1 MGAEPDDAPA
11 SQRYRTS
18 LVVAGC
24 PYVQTMQDFGD
35 VLPSMMR
42 HILQQRYRSSPV
54 IAGCPYV
61 QTMQDF
67 GDVLADPM
75 MRYILQPDILRGV
88 RRAFDKH
95 RPMLDVL
102 DASKFR
108 GRNSRTMIK
117 ERVHV
122 EHAADVVY
130 DWVSREGGGY
140 EVAIMLQ
147 GFLQALRFGGISPS
161 VRFLEKVRRCNIY
174 DVSITKSQYRSIMV
188 ARLCLADSFSCMFEF
203 GEADSSDDGG
213 CSSILGRL
221 NDTFAVYRQLNA
233 AELWPTETFAVYGQL
248 NAADLSPAEV

>member
-18 LVVAGC
+18 LVV
-24 PYVQTMQDFGD
+24 
-35 VLPSMMR
+35 
-42 HILQQRYRSSPV
+42 
-54 IAGCPYV
+54 AGCPYV

-117 ERVHV
+117 DRVHV
-122 EHAADVVY
+122 DHAAGVVY
-130 DWVSREGGGY
+130 DWVSREGGGH

-161 VRFLEKVRRCNIY
+161 VRFLEKVRRCSIY

>member
-1 MGAEPDDAPA
+1 MSIGGTRRAMGVEPDDAPA
-11 SQRYRTS
+11 SQRYRT
-18 LVVAGC
+18 
-24 PYVQTMQDFGD
+24 
-35 VLPSMMR
+35 
-42 HILQQRYRSSPV
+42 SPV

-75 MRYILQPDILRGV
+75 MRHILQPGILRGV

-122 EHAADVVY
+122 DHAAGVVY
-130 DWVSREGGGY
+130 DWVSREGGGH

-161 VRFLEKVRRCNIY
+161 VRFLEKVRRCSIY

-248 NAADLSPAEV
+248 NAADLSPAVV

>member
-1 MGAEPDDAPA
+1 MSIGGTKRAMGAEPDDAPV
-11 SQRYRTS
+11 SQWYRPSPGIAGS
-18 LVVAGC
+18 L
-24 PYVQTMQDFGD
+24 YVETMQNFGD
-35 VLPSMMR
+35 VLE
-42 HILQQRYRSSPV
+42 
-54 IAGCPYV
+54 
-61 QTMQDF
+61 
-67 GDVLADPM
+67 DPM
-75 MRYILQPDILRGV
+75 MCQILQPDILRNV
-88 RRAFDKH
+88 RWAFDKH

-117 ERVHV
+117 DRVHV
-122 EHAADVVY
+122 DHAAGVVY
-130 DWVSREGGGY
+130 DWVSREGGGH

>member
-1 MGAEPDDAPA
+1 
-11 SQRYRTS
+11 
-18 LVVAGC
+18 
-24 PYVQTMQDFGD
+24 
-35 VLPSMMR
+35 
-42 HILQQRYRSSPV
+42 
-54 IAGCPYV
+54 
-61 QTMQDF
+61 MQDF

-75 MRYILQPDILRGV
+75 MRHILQPGILRGV

-122 EHAADVVY
+122 DHAAGVVY
-130 DWVSREGGGY
+130 DWVSREGGGH

-161 VRFLEKVRRCNIY
+161 VRFLEKVRRCSIY

>member
-35 VLPSMMR
+35 VLADPMMR
-42 HILQQRYRSSPV
+42 HILQP
-54 IAGCPYV
+54 G
-61 QTMQDF
+61 
-67 GDVLADPM
+67 
-75 MRYILQPDILRGV
+75 ILRGV

-117 ERVHV
+117 DRVHV
-122 EHAADVVY
+122 DHAAGVVY
-130 DWVSREGGGY
+130 DWVSREGGGH
-140 EVAIMLQ
+140 EVAMMLQ

-174 DVSITKSQYRSIMV
+174 DVSITKSQYQSIMV
-188 ARLCLADSFSCMFEF
+188 ARLCLADSFSDRFH
-203 GEADSSDDGG
+203 GEAGSSDDEAE
-213 CSSILGRL
+213 RL
-221 NDTFAVYRQLNA
+221 SALFNDPDSTFAVYRQLNA
-233 AELWPTETFAVYGQL
+233 ADLRSTETPGYRQP
-248 NAADLSPAEV
+248 NAADLQPTEV

>member
-18 LVVAGC
+18 PVV
-24 PYVQTMQDFGD
+24 
-35 VLPSMMR
+35 
-42 HILQQRYRSSPV
+42 
-54 IAGCPYV
+54 AGCPYV

-75 MRYILQPDILRGV
+75 MRHILQPDILRGV

-117 ERVHV
+117 DRVHV
-122 EHAADVVY
+122 EHAAGVVY

-147 GFLQALRFGGISPS
+147 GFLQALRSGGTLPS
-161 VRFLEKVRRCNIY
+161 VRFLEKVRRCVSGING
-174 DVSITKSQYRSIMV
+174 VSITKGQYRSIMV
-188 ARLCLADSFSCMFEF
+188 ARLCLADSFSGMFEF

-213 CSSILGRL
+213 CNSIVARL
-221 NDTFAVYRQLNA
+221 NDPDSTFAVYRQLNA
-233 AELWPTETFAVYGQL
+233 ADLWPTETFAVYRQP
-248 NAADLSPAEV
+248 NAVDLRPTEV

>member
-35 VLPSMMR
+35 VLADSMMR
-42 HILQQRYRSSPV
+42 HILQP
-54 IAGCPYV
+54 G
-61 QTMQDF
+61 
-67 GDVLADPM
+67 
-75 MRYILQPDILRGV
+75 ILRGV

-122 EHAADVVY
+122 DHAAGVVY
-130 DWVSREGGGY
+130 DWVSREGGGH

>member
-1 MGAEPDDAPA
+1 MSIGGTRRSMGAEPDDAPA

-35 VLPSMMR
+35 VLADPMMR
-42 HILQQRYRSSPV
+42 HILQP
-54 IAGCPYV
+54 G
-61 QTMQDF
+61 
-67 GDVLADPM
+67 
-75 MRYILQPDILRGV
+75 ILRGV

-122 EHAADVVY
+122 DHAAGVVY
-130 DWVSREGGGY
+130 DWVSREGGGH

-174 DVSITKSQYRSIMV
+174 DVSITKSQYQSIMV
-188 ARLCLADSFSCMFEF
+188 ARLCLADSFSDRFHGEAGSSGDD
-203 GEADSSDDGG
+203 GEAD
-213 CSSILGRL
+213 RL
-221 NDTFAVYRQLNA
+221 VARFNDPDSTFAVYRQLTA
-233 AELWPTETFAVYGQL
+233 ADLRSTETPGYRQP
-248 NAADLSPAEV
+248 NAADLQPTEV

>member
-35 VLPSMMR
+35 VLADPMMR
-42 HILQQRYRSSPV
+42 HILQP
-54 IAGCPYV
+54 G
-61 QTMQDF
+61 
-67 GDVLADPM
+67 
-75 MRYILQPDILRGV
+75 ILRGV

-117 ERVHV
+117 DRVHV
-122 EHAADVVY
+122 DPAAGVVY
-130 DWVSREGGGY
+130 DSVSREGGGH

-161 VRFLEKVRRCNIY
+161 VRFLEKVRRCSIY

-188 ARLCLADSFSCMFEF
+188 ARLCLADSFSGMFEF

>member
-1 MGAEPDDAPA
+1 MGVEPDDAPA

-18 LVVAGC
+18 
-24 PYVQTMQDFGD
+24 
-35 VLPSMMR
+35 
-42 HILQQRYRSSPV
+42 PV
-54 IAGCPYV
+54 IAGSLYV
-61 QTMQDF
+61 ETMQNF

-75 MRYILQPDILRGV
+75 MCHILQPDILRGV

-117 ERVHV
+117 DRVHV
-122 EHAADVVY
+122 EHAAGVVY

-188 ARLCLADSFSCMFEF
+188 ARLCLADSFSDRFF
-203 GEADSSDDGG
+203 GEAESSGDDGEADR
-213 CSSILGRL
+213 IVARL
-221 NDTFAVYRQLNA
+221 NDPDSTFAVYRQLNA
-233 AELWPTETFAVYGQL
+233 ADLWPTETFAVYRQL
-248 NAADLSPAEV
+248 NAADLWPTEV

>member
-35 VLPSMMR
+35 VL
-42 HILQQRYRSSPV
+42 
-54 IAGCPYV
+54 
-61 QTMQDF
+61 
-67 GDVLADPM
+67 ADPM
-75 MRYILQPDILRGV
+75 MRHILQPDILRGV

-117 ERVHV
+117 DRVHV
-122 EHAADVVY
+122 DHAAGVVY
-130 DWVSREGGGY
+130 DWVSREGGGH